1 MTLTSSH
8 YHPLLHHITMRKKQN
23 RLTPKA
29 VGKGSSIAI
38 DEGDAN
44 PVVVDSMFP
53 LAASKFQ
60 LIHYLI

>member
-1 MTLTSSH
+1 
-8 YHPLLHHITMRKKQN
+8 MRNEQN
-23 RLTPKA
+23 RLTPTA
-29 VGKGSSIAI
+29 VVRGSSVAI

-44 PVVVDSMFP
+44 PVVVDTMFP

>member
-8 YHPLLHHITMRKKQN
+8 YHPPLHHITMCNEQN
-23 RLTPKA
+23 RLTPTA
-29 VGKGSSIAI
+29 VGRGSSVAI
-38 DEGDAN
+38 DEGGAN

-60 LIHYLI
+60 LIRYLI